1 MVTRNQIIQT
11 AREYVGTPFE
21 HQGRLKG
28 YACDCVGLLLMVAD
42 DLGLV
47 DVDGLPLRRYDYMNY
62 HEQPLDAFVHE
73 ECKRRL
79 IVKPI
84 SEMQDGDTLTLRTP
98 SVPCH
103 VAFVSTWGGMRCM
116 VHAYAG
122 IGKVVENVIDKA
134 WYRRIEG
141 CFGIPGVE

>member
-1 MVTRNQIIQT
+1 MVTRNQIVQI

-28 YACDCVGLLLMVAD
+28 YACDCVGLLLMVTD

-47 DVDGLPLRRYDYMNY
+47 DVHGRPLRRYDYMNY
-62 HEQPLDAFVHE
+62 NDQPLDAFVHE
-73 ECKRRL
+73 ECQRRL
-79 IVKPI
+79 TGKPV
-84 SEMQDGDTLTLRTP
+84 SEMQDGDVLTLRTP

-103 VAFVSTWGGMRCM
+103 VAFVSTWSGMRCM
-116 VHAYAG
+116 IHAYNG
-122 IGKVVENVIDKA
+122 IHKVVENVIDKA

-141 CFGIPGVE
+141 CFAIPGVE